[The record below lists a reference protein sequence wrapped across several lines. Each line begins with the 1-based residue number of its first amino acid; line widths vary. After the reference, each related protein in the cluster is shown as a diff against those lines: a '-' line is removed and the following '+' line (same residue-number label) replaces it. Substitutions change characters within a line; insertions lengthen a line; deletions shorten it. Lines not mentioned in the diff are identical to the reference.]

1 MALFDPGPRA
11 NGFSRVMWLG
21 EPQERSNQ
29 AVVYIG
35 LPGISVLVPNS
46 PTLYTLWSKNGSVSL
61 FQYKMSLKGESFPI
75 QDEPEGGGSFQYKMS
90 LEQVAC

>member
-1 MALFDPGPRA
+1 
-11 NGFSRVMWLG
+11 MWLG

-61 FQYKMSLKGESFPI
+61 FQYKMSLER
-75 QDEPEGGGSFQYKMS
+75 
-90 LEQVAC
+90 VAC